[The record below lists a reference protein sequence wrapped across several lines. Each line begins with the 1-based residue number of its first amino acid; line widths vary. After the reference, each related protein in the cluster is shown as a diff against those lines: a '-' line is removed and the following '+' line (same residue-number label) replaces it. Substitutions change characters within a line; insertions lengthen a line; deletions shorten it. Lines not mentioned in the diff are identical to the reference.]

1 MDGES
6 IKYYLAKNYQKIN
19 LQIHTTKF
27 FKSCISEGFLPK
39 GLNVNFNLAIDV
51 NDQELVTKIER
62 ILDDQGSR
70 ILDTL
75 YIKSQSLEIF
85 LDEQYQKLIVRFR
98 ELYPEEEVRV
108 FIRKVKDD

>member
-1 MDGES
+1 M
-6 IKYYLAKNYQKIN
+6 
-19 LQIHTTKF
+19 
-27 FKSCISEGFLPK
+27 PK

-85 LDEQYQKLIVRFR
+85 LEEQHQKLIVRLR

-108 FIRKVKDD
+108 FIRKVKDDCKERIKDKEETMKKKLCSLAKRDYQKKHQT